1 MLVLSVYVKSLN
13 DKISLFNKGQ
23 KPISYQYSI
32 SELLKEIQLCREIAN
47 DIIEKALKAYK
58 IQY

>member
-1 MLVLSVYVKSLN
+1 MKTLD

-23 KPISYQYSI
+23 KPISYQHST
-32 SELLKEIQLCREIAN
+32 SDLLKELQLCREIAN